1 MRAVFNF
8 LFQLIIL
15 SIYLLVRIYKPE
27 WLVLESKHVFFK
39 AVLNFVLFWM
49 VVNLVSRFA
58 RYYFTRKFG
67 LKRGEKDNI
76 HYGINNITKVL
87 IAFAAIFSVFGAFGI
102 EIKEII
108 ASLSIVAAAIAVIS
122 KDFIFDFLVGLYF
135 SFSEDFD
142 MGDQV
147 KINNIK
153 GRIVEIGLQRIRFQ
167 NEDDD
172 IVLIPNSKIYNNE
185 IINYTKRDIRL
196 TNIDF
201 QLDINRIG
209 NIESLEKEL
218 IKTLKGFENFIE
230 QDSYHLKVIEIKKDY
245 IDFKFLYR
253 IQKLDS
259 DMQKQIRKKTIKE
272 VFNYISKKTALKQD

>member
-1 MRAVFNF
+1 MRA
-8 LFQLIIL
+8 LFYFIFQFTVLT
-15 SIYLLVRIYKPE
+15 IYLIVRLHKPE
-27 WLVLESKHVFFK
+27 WLAWESKHVIFK
-39 AVLNFVLFWM
+39 AILNFVLFWM
-49 VVNLVSRFA
+49 IVNLVSRFV

-67 LKRGEKDNI
+67 LKKGEKDNI

-102 EIKEII
+102 EIKEIV
-108 ASLSIVAAAIAVIS
+108 ASLSIVAAAIAIIA
-122 KDFIFDFLVGLYF
+122 KDFVFDFLVGLYF

-142 MGDQV
+142 MGDHV

-153 GRIVEIGLQRIRFQ
+153 GKIVEIGLQRIKFQ

-172 IVLIPNSKIYNNE
+172 IVIIPNSKIYNNE
-185 IINYTKRDIRL
+185 IINYTKRDLRL
-196 TNIDF
+196 TSIDF

-218 IKTLKGFENFIE
+218 IKTLKGFEQYIE
-230 QDSYHLKVIEIKKDY
+230 PQTYNLKVLDIKKDY

-253 IQKLDS
+253 IHKLDS
-259 DMQKQIRKKTIKE
+259 DLQKQIRKKTIKE
-272 VFNYISKKTALKQD
+272 VFNYISKRSNPT